1 MNNQE
6 SVLGDY
12 VLQLQ
17 KQKEERERKRR
28 EQEEAE
34 ERKRREEEERQAASA
49 RRLRLEEEERLR
61 EEKKA
66 KAAKWFLIVLGI
78 IIVVVVVV
86 LLIQKNIEK
95 KQYQIALAEAKAYIA
110 SGDSCVAIYHFGEA
124 QEFYDKAKHSKAEQE
139 VRSEIMR
146 KETVLQ
152 EAQNKANQEYNDAL
166 RRLKIFLD
174 ADDGK
179 FNDISSACLDKMIQ
193 IYPDRK
199 ETKYFQQLRKET
211 GNVNKTNTSK
221 VNTNIGVNTT
231 VHTDSH
237 VSMEDAERIKQEQKN
252 RAATLRAEE
261 LRNKIEDLTKKFE
274 ENSFLSRERAE
285 HAQVELKK
293 LQQELQNI
301 ESSTINSQTSSSVEK
316 KSTENELLCEQKVCS
331 SVKLLSNLRAV
342 SAAVSGTNRKKS
354 FIERI
359 PSFLRIIIFLVMFVL
374 TLSSRSIPVCTLM
387 FVLSVIYARISN
399 LKIKKLI
406 SSYLKILPFLL
417 FFTIIQLIL
426 KAPLE
431 GEKAYISLKWF
442 YVTKSKLLFCLASI
456 LRTYSALGCISAFF
470 VSTPEYDLIDGLNI
484 LLFPLKISRI
494 PVKYFIIIVEIVFRF
509 IPVLID
515 EASSIIK
522 TQVIRGALGKTKGVF
537 AKIKAIIPLIVPL
550 IVQTI
555 KKSESLA
562 DAITMRCFK

>member
-1 MNNQE
+1 MANH
-6 SVLGDY
+6 
-12 VLQLQ
+12 
-17 KQKEERERKRR
+17 K
-28 EQEEAE
+28 
-34 ERKRREEEERQAASA
+34 SA
-49 RRLRLEEEERLR
+49 
-61 EEKKA
+61 
-66 KAAKWFLIVLGI
+66 
-78 IIVVVVVV
+78 
-86 LLIQKNIEK
+86 
-95 KQYQIALAEAKAYIA
+95 
-110 SGDSCVAIYHFGEA
+110 
-124 QEFYDKAKHSKAEQE
+124 
-139 VRSEIMR
+139 
-146 KETVLQ
+146 
-152 EAQNKANQEYNDAL
+152 
-166 RRLKIFLD
+166 
-174 ADDGK
+174 
-179 FNDISSACLDKMIQ
+179 
-193 IYPDRK
+193 
-199 ETKYFQQLRKET
+199 
-211 GNVNKTNTSK
+211 
-221 VNTNIGVNTT
+221 
-231 VHTDSH
+231 
-237 VSMEDAERIKQEQKN
+237 
-252 RAATLRAEE
+252 
-261 LRNKIEDLTKKFE
+261 
-274 ENSFLSRERAE
+274 
-285 HAQVELKK
+285 
-293 LQQELQNI
+293 
-301 ESSTINSQTSSSVEK
+301 EK

-331 SVKLLSNLRAV
+331 SVKLLSNLRTV
-342 SAAVSGTNRKKS
+342 SAAISGSNRKKS
-354 FIERI
+354 LIEKI
-359 PSFLRIIIFLVMFVL
+359 PSFFRIIIFLVMFVL

-484 LLFPLKISRI
+484 LLFPLKIIRI